1 MTGKKQENLSRRE
14 FIARSAKAG
23 ASIAAAA
30 GLAYWLYQDNVI
42 PRQEGDSAV
51 FPDFSVA
58 PQPGKSLSIVQG
70 TERKST
76 VIKAIDMLGGI
87 EHFVKPGDV
96 VLIKPNIAFAS
107 SAALGATTNPELLA
121 TIVRLCYDRGG
132 AKKVI
137 VTDNPINDPDSC
149 FALTGIGKAASA
161 AGAQIMLPKDS
172 YFSPMTIKNAQLIKS
187 WPVLYEPL
195 KNVNKVIGIA
205 PLKDHHRS
213 GASMTMKNWYGLLG
227 GRRNIFHQK
236 IHTIITELAMMIKP
250 TLVILDAFSVM
261 KANGPTG
268 GSMSDL
274 YSANTIIAGTDQVA
288 VDSFGAGFLN
298 LKPAD
303 LPYLTQSQQ
312 MGLGTTDYQSLKPLK
327 VQL

>member
-1 MTGKKQENLSRRE
+1 MTEKKQKDLSRRE
-14 FIARSAKAG
+14 FFARSAKAG

-30 GLAYWLYQDNVI
+30 GLSYWLYENNVL
-42 PRQEGDSAV
+42 PRQDGDSAV
-51 FPDFSVA
+51 FPDFSIV

-70 TERKST
+70 TERKSAVT
-76 VIKAIDMLGGI
+76 KAIDLLGGI
-87 EHFVKPGDV
+87 EHFVKPGDI
-96 VLIKPNIAFAS
+96 VLIKPNVAFANS
-107 SAALGATTNPELLA
+107 SALGSTTNPELLA
-121 TIVRLCYDRGG
+121 TVVRLCYDRGG

-161 AGAQIMLPKDS
+161 AGAQVMLPKDS
-172 YFSPMTIKNAQLIKS
+172 YFRPMTVKNAQLIKS

-195 KNVNKVIGIA
+195 RNVNKVIGIA

-213 GASMTMKNWYGLLG
+213 GASMTIKNWYGLLG
-227 GRRNIFHQK
+227 GRRNVFHQK
-236 IHTIITELAMMIKP
+236 IHTIITDLAMMITP

-261 KANGPTG
+261 KTNGPTG

-303 LPYLTQSQQ
+303 LPYLTQAQDA
-312 MGLGTTDYQSLKPLK
+312 GLGTTDYQSLKPLK
-327 VQL
+327 AQL